1 MSKFFFLLP
10 ISIKRAAIKQN
21 QGLLFFHINIS
32 GCPGS
37 FTVPRHPPFKHLRI
51 SLVERSLP
59 RRGPY
64 RNRHRL
70 PPHHRHGRLRSGA
83 SGAGGRRHF
92 HRRLR
97 QAFCRPFRPDRLRA
111 EKQRYFEEN
120 REVWRAPEDAHL
132 AKSEDHRRFQ
142 LPPRQPAEPPCRL
155 PCKKP
160 APPHHQHRPAASGF
174 LPEPRDL
181 SGNLLPIAHSE
192 ALKNPA
198 IQKMAEKYGVPRPAL
213 HPLRFGAGR
222 GCPPQTANPAHMAD
236 NAKVD
241 FSISSEGTE
250 VLKAMK
256 HIETYGDFDVF
267 PVFSSNP
274 LS

>member
-1 MSKFFFLLP
+1 MSKIFLSASHFHKTCCNKTKARVAFL
-10 ISIKRAAIKQN
+10 SHKYKRMSR
-21 QGLLFFHINIS
+21 LLYS
-32 GCPGS
+32 PPPS
-37 FTVPRHPPFKHLRI
+37 PFKHLRI

-70 PPHHRHGRLRSGA
+70 PPHHRHGCLRSGA

-111 EKQRYFEEN
+111 EKRCFEEN
-120 REVWRAPEDAHL
+120 REVWRALEDAHL
-132 AKSEDHRRFQ
+132 TKSEDHRRFQ

-155 PCKKP
+155 PRKKP
-160 APPHHQHRPAASGF
+160 APPPHHQHRPAASGF

-192 ALKNPA
+192 ALKDPA
-198 IQKMAEKYGVPRPAL
+198 IQKMAEKYAP
-213 HPLRFGAGR
+213 
-222 GCPPQTANPAHMAD
+222 
-236 NAKVD
+236 
-241 FSISSEGTE
+241 
-250 VLKAMK
+250 
-256 HIETYGDFDVF
+256 
-267 PVFSSNP
+267 P
-274 LS
+274 LSSASAAL